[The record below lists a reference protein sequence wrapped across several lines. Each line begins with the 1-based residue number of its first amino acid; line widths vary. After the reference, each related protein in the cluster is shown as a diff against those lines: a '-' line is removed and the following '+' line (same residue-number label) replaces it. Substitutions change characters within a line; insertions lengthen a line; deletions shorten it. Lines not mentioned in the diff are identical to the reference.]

1 MPSTWPVI
9 SLSAQPQTCVT
20 FDRHA
25 VYLGT
30 PSADM
35 KCAANGAG
43 QETGAL
49 LVQPASAASGAA
61 TVQDPAS
68 QVIKATAPGIQ
79 VTATYG
85 TDEAQVRAVI
95 ASASLPAPT
104 VQAPSA
110 ASAMRPSVSFAA
122 AQPAA
127 AAAAPT
133 EAAQA
138 AAAGPQAGNGIDH
151 GFDTCTTPSAGEM
164 SAWRSSSPYRTIG
177 VYIGGEDMACS
188 QPNLTAGWISQ
199 QARAGWN
206 FMPLYVGPEAE
217 FGQLSS
223 PVSQGINAAEDAAS
237 EAGSLG
243 LGLGTPIYYDMEGG
257 YPSSDNGAVLSLLSA
272 WTSELH
278 RLGYESAV
286 YSSGSAAVSLLA
298 SNYNSAVMPDVISDA
313 DYNGQDTVSDPEF
326 IPAGDWA
333 SDQRVHQYN
342 GNIEQTYGGV
352 TLDIDQDA
360 VDVRLPYGGSRQASQ
375 AASQQSGTV
384 DTFFEGSGGTLEHTF
399 YAGSGW
405 AKPANMNA
413 GRIDSEPSVVTSKP
427 GDVDVFW
434 KGTDGNLWYE
444 FYTPASGWSG
454 PRKIGMGPLGG
465 APYAVAQQN
474 GTIDVF
480 WKGAGANPSLW
491 HAWQNP
497 GSSSWAGPQN
507 LGGDL
512 ASDPSPVTSS
522 PGVVDVFFEGS
533 DQALWHAYFLP
544 SSGWHSASRLGMG
557 PLGSGPHAT
566 GQLDGTI
573 DVFWKSVGTTPSVEH
588 AWYNAGPGWSGPQ
601 SLGGAGEVA
610 SAPVAVTS
618 SPGTVEVLFQGVNG
632 GLYWS
637 YYTPSTS
644 WHAPAR
650 VSAMGVLGGPP
661 FATGEVSGTTDVFW
675 KGGGADPALWHGW
688 VNSGTTWQGPQDLGG
703 SVQ

>member
-1 MPSTWPVI
+1 VPSTWPVI
-9 SLSAQPQTCVT
+9 NLSAQPQTCVT

-30 PSADM
+30 PSSDM

-43 QETGAL
+43 QDVGAVL
-49 LVQPASAASGAA
+49 IQPASGSSGAA

-68 QVIKATAPGIQ
+68 QVITATAPGIQ

-110 ASAMRPSVSFAA
+110 ASASRPSVSFSA

-127 AAAAPT
+127 AAAAPA

-138 AAAGPQAGNGIDH
+138 AAAGPDDGNDIGL
-151 GFDTCTTPSAGEM
+151 GFDACTAPSSGAM
-164 SAWRSSSPYRTIG
+164 SAWRSSSSYRTVGI
-177 VYIGGEDMACS
+177 YIGGEDRACG

-199 QARAGWN
+199 QSRAGWS
-206 FMPLYVGPEAE
+206 FMPLYVGPQAL

-223 PVSQGINAAEDAAS
+223 PTSQGISAAQDAAG
-237 EAGSLG
+237 EAGALG

-257 YPSSDNGAVLSLLSA
+257 YSLSDNGAVLSLLSA

-286 YSSGSAAVSLLA
+286 YSSGSYAVALLA
-298 SNYNSAVMPDVISDA
+298 SNYNRSVMPDIISDA

-326 IPAGDWA
+326 LPAGDWA
-333 SDQRVHQYN
+333 SDQRVHQYDA
-342 GNIEQTYGGV
+342 NIEQTHGGV
-352 TLDIDQDA
+352 TIDIDQDA
-360 VDVRLPYGGSRQASQ
+360 VEVRLPFGGSRQPSQ
-375 AASQQSGTV
+375 AAAQQSGTV

-399 YAGSGW
+399 FSGSGW

-413 GRIDSEPSVVTSKP
+413 GRIASEPSVVTSKP

-454 PRKIGMGPLGG
+454 ARKIGMGPLGG

-480 WKGAGANPSLW
+480 WKGAGADPSLE

-497 GSSSWAGPQN
+497 GSSWSGPQN
-507 LGGDL
+507 LGGNL

-533 DQALWHAYFLP
+533 DQALWHAYFSP
-544 SSGWHSASRLGMG
+544 SGGWHNASRLGMG

-573 DVFWKSVGTTPSVEH
+573 DVFWKSTGTTPSLEH
-588 AWYNAGPGWSGPQ
+588 AWYNAGQGWSGPQ

-610 SAPVAVTS
+610 SAPVAVSS

-632 GLYWS
+632 GLYWA
-637 YYTPSTS
+637 YFTPSTS

-675 KGGGADPALWHGW
+675 KGTGSTAALWHGW
-688 VNSGTTWQGPQDLGG
+688 VNSGPTWQGPQNLGG